1 MRRWLPALA
10 LAVVATALLT
20 ACNDAP
26 LSWDTLLTRRI
37 NETYPAYLVDQPATG
52 RLAVQRP
59 GQRVVEVD
67 SAGIALR
74 CQRGLRDCN
83 DATEQMLLDLR

>member
-1 MRRWLPALA
+1 MRRWVPGLA

-26 LSWDTLLTRRI
+26 LSWDTLLTRKI
-37 NETYPAYLVDQPATG
+37 NETYPAYQVDQRAPG
-52 RLAVQRP
+52 RLTVQRP
-59 GQRVVEVD
+59 GQSVLEVD
-67 SAGIALR
+67 SANIALR
-74 CQRGLRDCN
+74 CHRGLRDCN